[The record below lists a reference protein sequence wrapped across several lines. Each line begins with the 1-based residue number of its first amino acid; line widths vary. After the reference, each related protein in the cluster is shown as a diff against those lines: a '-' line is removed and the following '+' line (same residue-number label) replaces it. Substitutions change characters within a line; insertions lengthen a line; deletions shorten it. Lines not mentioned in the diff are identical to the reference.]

1 MRDKKINRGA
11 FMRIVLRSFFFVT
24 PVARSVAL
32 IALFYAIYYLWWR
45 ASSSLNLD
53 ALWFSLPLLLA
64 ELHGAI
70 NSTLFLFMT
79 WDLKPV
85 PHPTAPGGRTVE
97 IFIPTYNEDLSILR
111 MTILGALNIQYPHE
125 TWVLD
130 DGRRPKLRELCETM
144 GVHYLTRPDN
154 QHHKAGNINAALAQT
169 QGEFIAIFDADQVP
183 LPDFIHNT
191 LGYFMAE
198 KVAFVQTPQEFYNLD
213 SVQHKTNWQ
222 EGQAWHEQSLFYN
235 IIQPGKNRWNAAFW
249 CGSNSVMRRSALLAV
264 GGIATETVTED
275 IHTSLRLHA
284 AGWKSIYHN
293 EMLSMGL
300 APQDFLAF
308 TVQRLRWG
316 QGAMQVLRRENPL
329 FKRGLTFAQ
338 RINYLASMTTYFE
351 SFQRLIYTLA
361 PSIVLFTAILPIQV
375 GVLPFVIHFIP
386 YFALGMLAN
395 IALGKGRFRPIETE
409 RYNLL
414 KMATFIKA
422 SLALVG
428 LEPKSFKVTPKSASE
443 GLGAITQIVWPYYAL
458 VAVLLASMVMGG
470 LRLAGLFGGAR
481 ATTVALAITEGW
493 TIYNLCII
501 VAGIRAAIQH
511 VTRRNTYRFPVRV
524 PVTVETG
531 TRTLT
536 GITAN
541 LHEQGLAVL
550 LSEPLPEAASVR
562 VMMHLP
568 HKTVAGTLVVRSTHL
583 SNMQNDHSLW
593 YNGGPFT
600 PDTSIAADAIDEFLI
615 SIMPQQMQPLSGLAS
630 SA

>member
-1 MRDKKINRGA
+1 
-11 FMRIVLRSFFFVT
+11 
-24 PVARSVAL
+24 
-32 IALFYAIYYLWWR
+32 
-45 ASSSLNLD
+45 
-53 ALWFSLPLLLA
+53 
-64 ELHGAI
+64 
-70 NSTLFLFMT
+70 
-79 WDLKPV
+79 
-85 PHPTAPGGRTVE
+85 
-97 IFIPTYNEDLSILR
+97 
-111 MTILGALNIQYPHE
+111 MTILGALNVRYPHE

-130 DGRRPKLRELCETM
+130 DGRRPELQRLCDEM
-144 GVHYLTRPDN
+144 GVHYLTRSN
-154 QHHKAGNINAALAQT
+154 NKHHKAGNINAALMQT
-169 QGEFIAIFDADQVP
+169 NGEFVVIFDADQVP
-183 LPDFIHNT
+183 LPDFIDHT
-191 LGYFMAE
+191 LGYFVDE
-198 KVAFVQTPQEFYNLD
+198 KMAFVQTGQEFYNLD
-213 SVQHKTNWQ
+213 SVQHKTNWK
-222 EGQAWHEQSLFYN
+222 ESETWHEQSLFYN
-235 IIQPGKNRWNAAFW
+235 VIQLGKNRWNAGFW
-249 CGSNSVMRRSALLAV
+249 CGSNSIMRRSALMSV
-264 GGIATETVTED
+264 GGLATETVTED

-284 AGWKSIYHN
+284 AGWKSVCH
-293 EMLSMGL
+293 EEVLAMGL
-300 APQDFLAF
+300 APQDYLAF

-395 IALGKGRFRPIETE
+395 IALGRGYYKVFETE

-414 KMATFIKA
+414 KMMTFIKA
-422 SLALVG
+422 SFALIG
-428 LEPKSFKVTPKSASE
+428 FEPKSFKVTPKSASK
-443 GLGAITQIVWPYYAL
+443 GRSAITQLIWPYYAL
-458 VAVLLASMVMGG
+458 LAVMLLSMAVGG
-470 LRLAGLFGGAR
+470 LWLAGVFGGAR
-481 ATTVALAITEGW
+481 ANTVALAITEGW

-568 HKTVAGTLVVRSTHL
+568 HKTVAGTLIVRSTHL